1 MFCEWYAVV
10 LSINIDF
17 FPELFRIKC
26 IELRFLFLKNIVI
39 FLAALWKLDENKKLT
54 NENGITLKNMWII
67 IPALGKPDYLLN
79 DVGQVLSVVGETPED
94 ARKSGAQVKETAKE
108 SDVTEK
114 WKVDRQMWTISK
126 NVVGK
131 DYFALT
137 NVHSKTLLHANSQ
150 GIMSIT
156 NTIPVITNR
165 TKDLNVPDEMKNKT
179 GISTINMQ
187 FISLK
192 LKLIRSNCTSNLY
205 H

>member
-1 MFCEWYAVV
+1 
-10 LSINIDF
+10 
-17 FPELFRIKC
+17 
-26 IELRFLFLKNIVI
+26 
-39 FLAALWKLDENKKLT
+39 
-54 NENGITLKNMWII
+54 MWII

-79 DVGQVLSVVGETPED
+79 DVGRVLSVVGETPED
-94 ARKSGAQVKETAKE
+94 ARKSGAQVKETAKTE
-108 SDVTEK
+108 SETG

-192 LKLIRSNCTSNLY
+192 
-205 H
+205 

>member
-1 MFCEWYAVV
+1 M
-10 LSINIDF
+10 
-17 FPELFRIKC
+17 
-26 IELRFLFLKNIVI
+26 LKNIVI

-54 NENGITLKNMWII
+54 NENGITLNNMWII

-79 DVGQVLSVVGETPED
+79 DVGRVLSVVGETPED
-94 ARKSGAQVKETAKE
+94 ARKNGAQVKETAKE

-156 NTIPVITNR
+156 NTIPVTTNR

-192 LKLIRSNCTSNLY
+192 
-205 H
+205 

>member
-1 MFCEWYAVV
+1 M
-10 LSINIDF
+10 
-17 FPELFRIKC
+17 
-26 IELRFLFLKNIVI
+26 LKNIVI

-108 SDVTEK
+108 SDVMEK

-156 NTIPVITNR
+156 NTIPVTTNR

-179 GISTINMQ
+179 GISTINTLRCR
-187 FISLK
+187 ISVESK
-192 LKLIRSNCTSNLY
+192 
-205 H
+205 